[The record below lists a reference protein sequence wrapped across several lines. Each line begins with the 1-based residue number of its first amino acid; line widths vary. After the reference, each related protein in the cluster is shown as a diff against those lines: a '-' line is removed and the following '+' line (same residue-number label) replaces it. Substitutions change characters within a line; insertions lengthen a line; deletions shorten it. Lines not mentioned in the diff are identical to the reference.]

1 MIDIRHKRFIYVVPF
16 IRHNS
21 PKRPVQLLA
30 PLLGRGSWGEVGRSV
45 EWKSWDLNGVWVTR
59 KPLTSGAVSVP
70 WTRSPQAG
78 QTSSCW
84 PELIKKK
91 GGGALH
97 GEPRGLNDFCPW
109 HPHFPS
115 PAKVTCPGLSEPVL
129 APRPSQSL
137 TPDLCDTSRWVNGAP
152 SPPERIKSPRPPLA
166 SYDRGLSL
174 SALLKRYPSTRP
186 RASQPPAQLTF
197 EFAEIRLAP
206 PPPRSALHTPA
217 PPELFWRKVAGGKLQ
232 LVKSL

>member
-16 IRHNS
+16 ICHNS

-84 PELIKKK
+84 PELIKKR
-91 GGGALH
+91 GGSPWRTAWTQRFLPVAPAL
-97 GEPRGLNDFCPW
+97 PFCQG
-109 HPHFPS
+109 H
-115 PAKVTCPGLSEPVL
+115 L
-129 APRPSQSL
+129 
-137 TPDLCDTSRWVNGAP
+137 
-152 SPPERIKSPRPPLA
+152 
-166 SYDRGLSL
+166 
-174 SALLKRYPSTRP
+174 P
-186 RASQPPAQLTF
+186 RAVGAG
-197 EFAEIRLAP
+197 
-206 PPPRSALHTPA
+206 PRTA
-217 PPELFWRKVAGGKLQ
+217 
-232 LVKSL
+232 SLPISHSRSL

>member
-1 MIDIRHKRFIYVVPF
+1 MEELGFERSLGDSEAPDEWCSFCPLDAEPPSRPDFI
-16 IRHNS
+16 
-21 PKRPVQLLA
+21 LLA
-30 PLLGRGSWGEVGRSV
+30 RV
-45 EWKSWDLNGVWVTR
+45 D
-59 KPLTSGAVSVP
+59 
-70 WTRSPQAG
+70 
-78 QTSSCW
+78 
-84 PELIKKK
+84 KKK

-197 EFAEIRLAP
+197 EFSEIRLAP